1 MKKVA
6 ILEENGRLDA
16 VVESQQQE
24 ILELQDMM
32 RDLSTKL
39 HSALEDKAIFEEKYK
54 LSLQELQ
61 SLAKDSSQQTGT
73 SNHSSGLSMEE
84 QEQVID
90 QLTKQVTL
98 AKEEIE
104 ELKNTISIFSQENEN
119 LVVELSDK
127 DLMIHKLQTNSLD
140 FEDQNRQKDTSQIRL
155 QTQMLEESERSN
167 DALRNELSA
176 LKLEYTTASIQWE
189 RAKAMLDKE
198 IMSLKEPSVSGSSHM
213 KDEITSL
220 QQEVSRLEAAL
231 TQSEHILKESEEIAW
246 KHKAEA
252 AEILYAYESDQA
264 KWQEERKSI
273 ESRWNTEFQNLRTR
287 LQQESNI
294 PANGELILTDSSS
307 AVDQTQQLQSQEMA
321 DWKQFIGSLT
331 ERLIAS
337 AAEFSSSSS
346 IHQYS
351 FSAAVRTLP
360 LPTTCEAAS
369 LASLS
374 SFRDALCEVM
384 LFAEKFPHLTQK
396 VQFLQEENERAM
408 ESAAILYKRL
418 YPMLT
423 EVSTTPNVID
433 KTENG
438 HSLTSAM
445 HRALSVVDGLESNYD
460 VNTISWKFSVLRMLI
475 FLCELYNRLLL
486 KALHPKRNRGKVNY
500 YKRRRNCRHCKRSS
514 SVIRILQM
522 SNCKKH
528 DRNFL
533 RKFVFFIHSFHS
545 VPYFC
550 IIFLLV
556 LCSAEDEI
564 RKLHQVIA
572 QLRSLRRTKD
582 GEEQSAQQEL
592 QHLRTLQQQLTKE
605 CDSLK
610 IRVRELEQ
618 YEARYAEVQEQ
629 FDEMQ
634 VVKNQ
639 LEEALNET
647 KRYLAGKEKQCYDQ
661 LTSLDVAQ
669 AEQRLMQQEI
679 NLRMQEI
686 NNLNDALAHIDAEH
700 QGQLQALRRQIQDV
714 NNAKEEYAKSYASQ
728 QAEGWKKSL
737 MEVQKHAQQLT
748 RQLEDQELFHRQHL
762 LQLNQEKQQMQ
773 KSLENAIQRLQNTS
787 QDVIDRTL
795 MANLFVQYFQRKKSK
810 EVLSLIARVLNLT
823 DEQLIIV
830 GLRGAPVDIVN
841 TLLTSVIGPTA
852 PVQVEGDNLA
862 ELWVNYLIN
871 QASADEREK
880 AKRFTGEVGVGTSGI
895 PPTALQGDSP
905 ISQGDSETRRSA
917 GRADPDNHGSQ
928 TSSHSGHGPT
938 TFPAKISSNFHS
950 LPASPVKGSAENQ
963 PALPEG
969 NKNMQE
975 LPPDERPLGGFLGAA
990 ASVLTFGGYWR
1001 K

>member
-1 MKKVA
+1 MFQALGGSNFSIGKAWESLEQLVAPIPDEEDQHSGDRESQLGDENEDGFENAILQHIHTKRQEIVQDESRRQPVPQPEIISDSPSSLTTITLDEDDTPNHFHKLHSGQDFYYSDPVSKNAQNMFVTTPPQGTRSQSASSVFLANAELEKSVQSRYREQLENEVQRFEKRIREQKETFENILLSTQEERDYYMKKVA

-24 ILELQDMM
+24 ILELQELM

-84 QEQVID
+84 QEQVIE

-104 ELKNTISIFSQENEN
+104 ELKNTSFILSQENEN

-140 FEDQNRQKDTSQIRL
+140 FEDQNRQKNTSQIRL

-198 IMSLKEPSVSGSSHM
+198 IMSLKEPSVSGNSHM
-213 KDEITSL
+213 KDEIASL

-273 ESRWNTEFQNLRTR
+273 ESKWNTEFQNLRTR

-294 PANGELILTDSSS
+294 PASGELILTDSSS
-307 AVDQTQQLQSQEMA
+307 IVDQTQQLQSQEMA
-321 DWKQFIGSLT
+321 GWKEYIGSLT

-346 IHQYS
+346 IHQSS

-384 LFAEKFPHLTQK
+384 LFAEKYPHLTQK
-396 VQFLQEENERAM
+396 VQFLQEENECAM

-418 YPMLT
+418 YQMLT
-423 EVSTTPNVID
+423 VVSTTPNVIN

-438 HSLTSAM
+438 HSLTSSM
-445 HRALSVVDGLESNYD
+445 QRALSVVDGLESNYD

-486 KALHPKRNRGKVNY
+486 KALHPKRNLGKVNY
-500 YKRRRNCRHCKRSS
+500 YKRRRSCRHCKRSS
-514 SVIRILQM
+514 SVIRILRM

-533 RKFVFFIHSFHS
+533 QRRMRLESYI
-545 VPYFC
+545 
-550 IIFLLV
+550 
-556 LCSAEDEI
+556 
-564 RKLHQVIA
+564 
-572 QLRSLRRTKD
+572 RSLL
-582 GEEQSAQQEL
+582 SYVP
-592 QHLRTLQQQLTKE
+592 
-605 CDSLK
+605 C
-610 IRVRELEQ
+610 V
-618 YEARYAEVQEQ
+618 ARK
-629 FDEMQ
+629 M
-634 VVKNQ
+634 
-639 LEEALNET
+639 
-647 KRYLAGKEKQCYDQ
+647 
-661 LTSLDVAQ
+661 
-669 AEQRLMQQEI
+669 
-679 NLRMQEI
+679 
-686 NNLNDALAHIDAEH
+686 
-700 QGQLQALRRQIQDV
+700 
-714 NNAKEEYAKSYASQ
+714 AKS
-728 QAEGWKKSL
+728 
-737 MEVQKHAQQLT
+737 
-748 RQLEDQELFHRQHL
+748 
-762 LQLNQEKQQMQ
+762 
-773 KSLENAIQRLQNTS
+773 
-787 QDVIDRTL
+787 
-795 MANLFVQYFQRKKSK
+795 NLPS
-810 EVLSLIARVLNLT
+810 
-823 DEQLIIV
+823 
-830 GLRGAPVDIVN
+830 
-841 TLLTSVIGPTA
+841 
-852 PVQVEGDNLA
+852 
-862 ELWVNYLIN
+862 
-871 QASADEREK
+871 
-880 AKRFTGEVGVGTSGI
+880 
-895 PPTALQGDSP
+895 
-905 ISQGDSETRRSA
+905 RS
-917 GRADPDNHGSQ
+917 
-928 TSSHSGHGPT
+928 SSTYVHC
-938 TFPAKISSNFHS
+938 SNS
-950 LPASPVKGSAENQ
+950 
-963 PALPEG
+963 
-969 NKNMQE
+969 
-975 LPPDERPLGGFLGAA
+975 
-990 ASVLTFGGYWR
+990 
-1001 K
+1001 